1 MGCGITKEKIESEI
15 LILQLTRSEIK
26 QERSEII
33 EKYKEITGK
42 KLLRPKIPDYIDHE
56 AMKRKKNRNNRK
68 LKKKQRTKESDSEE
82 SSSD

>member
-15 LILQLTRSEIK
+15 LMLQLTRSEIK

-33 EKYKEITGK
+33 EKYQEITGK
-42 KLLRPKIPDYIDHE
+42 KLRRPKIPDYIDHQ
-56 AMKRKKNRNNRK
+56 AMKRKKSRI
-68 LKKKQRTKESDSEE
+68 KQRTKESDSEE

>member
-1 MGCGITKEKIESEI
+1 MGCRITKEKIESEI

-56 AMKRKKNRNNRK
+56 AMKRKKIRNNRK

>member
-26 QERSEII
+26 QERLEII

-56 AMKRKKNRNNRK
+56 AMKRKKSRNNRK

-82 SSSD
+82 SSSN

>member
-33 EKYKEITGK
+33 EKYQEITGK
-42 KLLRPKIPDYIDHE
+42 KLRRPKIPDYIDHE
-56 AMKRKKNRNNRK
+56 AMKRKKIRNNRK

>member
-33 EKYKEITGK
+33 EKYQEITRK
-42 KLLRPKIPDYIDHE
+42 KLRRPKIPDYIDHQD
-56 AMKRKKNRNNRK
+56 MKRKKIRI
-68 LKKKQRTKESDSEE
+68 KQRTKESDSEE